1 MNFSPGKRSAG
12 KSTRNKKR
20 ARTSSSSGSTADN
33 AGGKKTTSTQK
44 GKFSSGYRF
53 VYKAGKR
60 WQVRVKRNK
69 QCIYVGVFDLAEDA
83 ARAADAKVRELR
95 WPSELL
101 NYPND
106 DLNRPVPRPA
116 IVGRINVHPQPRSK
130 NAQGYRGVFSV
141 KTKSG
146 TKYTAQVWKNSKAFN
161 IRGTFDTIEEAA
173 RGRDKLAVYLGRT
186 AEFLNFPE
194 EYEPHKRY
202 LDAIDSSD
210 DEQLNS
216 KSVRLQKRSG
226 KNHLAS
232 SPSSSSEE
240 DSDDESIDIKR
251 RKPSNDGM
259 LLRGAMPSSM
269 PSSKS
274 SHSVSL

>member
-1 MNFSPGKRSAG
+1 M
-12 KSTRNKKR
+12 
-20 ARTSSSSGSTADN
+20 
-33 AGGKKTTSTQK
+33 
-44 GKFSSGYRF
+44 
-53 VYKAGKR
+53 
-60 WQVRVKRNK
+60 
-69 QCIYVGVFDLAEDA
+69 L
-83 ARAADAKVRELR
+83 
-95 WPSELL
+95 
-101 NYPND
+101 
-106 DLNRPVPRPA
+106 
-116 IVGRINVHPQPRSK
+116 HPQPRSK

-141 KTKSG
+141 KTKS
-146 TKYTAQVWKNSKAFN
+146 YWKNNKAFN

-173 RGRDKLAVYLGRT
+173 KGRDKLAVYLGRT

-251 RKPSNDGM
+251 
-259 LLRGAMPSSM
+259 
-269 PSSKS
+269 
-274 SHSVSL
+274 SHQMMECS